1 MTGRLLIANR
11 GEIARRVLRAGR
23 ERGLA
28 VAVISTPEDADAC
41 IRKEADAVLEVSS
54 FLAGAEIVAAA
65 VAWGVFGKEAL
76 MAVAPDFW
84 AEAPHELLE
93 LCLRGGV
100 GPG

>member
-1 MTGRLLIANR
+1 MTGRLVIANR

-65 VAWGVFGKEAL
+65 KAWGATLLHPGYGFLSENAEFAEGVEAAGL
-76 MAVAPDFW
+76 SLI
-84 AEAPHELLE
+84 HI
-93 LCLRGGV
+93 
-100 GPG
+100 